1 MRKKKILPI
10 IENLE
15 IIDTGSEGQAIG
27 KTEGMVVFVPKAVP
41 GDIIDVQLTH
51 KKKNFAEGKTINI
64 RKKSDYRIEPKCSHF
79 NDCGGC
85 KWQNFEYSEQV
96 KYKEKHALDSLTRIG
111 KAPIETIE
119 PIAPSS
125 EIFYYRNKLDYGF
138 TNKRWLYDFEREEQE
153 NGKELNLNALGFHI
167 PGRFDKIFNVV
178 DCKLQPEYSNEIRNS
193 VYEFALK
200 NNFSFFDLKQQE
212 GLLRSLIIRNNLND
226 EWMVIVA
233 FHQNEEVKINA
244 LMEHIKANFPKV
256 VSLFYVINPKRNDTI
271 FDLDLKLYHGVP
283 HLIETLN
290 GLKFKIHPK
299 SFFQTNPKQTHTLYS
314 IACDYAELT
323 GNELVYDLYTGTGTI
338 ANYMAPKAKKV
349 VGIEYVEDA
358 IIDAREN
365 SRLNNISNTVFYA
378 GDMKDV
384 LTAEFVEA
392 NGKPDVIITDP
403 PRAGMHES
411 VINRI
416 IEIKPKRIV
425 YVSCNPATQA
435 RDIALL
441 EPYYRITKSRAVDM
455 FPHTQHVE
463 NVLQLVL
470 K

>member
-1 MRKKKILPI
+1 MRKKKILPL

-15 IIDTGSEGQAIG
+15 IIDTGTEGQGIA
-27 KTEGMVVFVPKAVP
+27 KTEGMVVFIPKAVP
-41 GDIIDVQLTH
+41 GDIVDVQLTL
-51 KKKNFAEGKTINI
+51 KKKNFAEGKIVNI
-64 RKKSDYRIEPKCSHF
+64 KQKSTYRTEPKCSHF

-85 KWQNFEYSEQV
+85 KWQNFEYSEQI
-96 KYKEKHALDSLTRIG
+96 KYKEKHALDSLIRIG
-111 KAPIETIE
+111 KTQIASIE
-119 PIAPSS
+119 PIVPSN
-125 EIFYYRNKLDYGF
+125 EIFYYRNKLDFGF
-138 TNKRWLYDFEREEQE
+138 TNKRWLYDFERNEQE
-153 NGKELNLNALGFHI
+153 NGNTLNLNALGFHI
-167 PGRFDKIFNVV
+167 PGRFDKIFNVN
-178 DCKLQPEYSNEIRNS
+178 DCKLQPEYSNQIRNA
-193 VYEFALK
+193 VYQFAIE
-200 NNFSFFDLKQQE
+200 NNYSFFDLKQQI

-226 EWMVIVA
+226 QWMVIVA
-233 FHQNEEVKINA
+233 FHENDSEKIEK
-244 LMEHIKANFPKV
+244 LMSFIKNTFNKIE
-256 VSLFYVINPKRNDTI
+256 SLFYVVNPKRNDTI
-271 FDLDLKLYHGVP
+271 FDLDLVLYHGQP
-283 HLIETLN
+283 HIIETLN

-299 SFFQTNPKQTHTLYS
+299 SFFQTNPKQTHALYS
-314 IACDYAELT
+314 LACEYAELT

-349 VGIEYVEDA
+349 VGIEYVENA

-365 SRLNNISNTVFYA
+365 SKLNNINNTVFYS

-384 LTAEFVEA
+384 LTADFVLQ

-411 VINRI
+411 VIKRI
-416 IEIKPKRIV
+416 IEINPKRIV

-463 NVLQLVL
+463 NVLQLVV